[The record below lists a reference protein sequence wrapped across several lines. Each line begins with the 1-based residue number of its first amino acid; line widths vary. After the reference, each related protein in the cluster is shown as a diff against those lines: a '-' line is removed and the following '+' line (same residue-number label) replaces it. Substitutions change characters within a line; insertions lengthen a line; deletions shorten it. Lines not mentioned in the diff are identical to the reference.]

1 MVSQKERARLIA
13 TSGGKDPL
21 YAAGTVIKC
30 AVCLLFLCGL
40 ALIGTA
46 SGPLT
51 ERTAQPTPSHQGR
64 ITHAKELDTAR
75 QMRTESAQSTR
86 TADHPPEPTVT
97 RAVVFESSCQGAC

>member
-30 AVCLLFLCGL
+30 AVCLLFLYAL

-51 ERTAQPTPSHQGR
+51 ERTAQPTPSHQGL
-64 ITHAKELDTAR
+64 ITHARELDTAR
-75 QMRTESAQSTR
+75 QLRTESLQPAR
-86 TADHPPEPTVT
+86 TADHPPEPAVT
-97 RAVVFESSCQGAC
+97 RAVAFESSCQRAC

>member
-40 ALIGTA
+40 ALIGAA

-51 ERTAQPTPSHQGR
+51 ADGAADAISSGPNHPRQGTRYRASNAHRVRTANQNSRP
-64 ITHAKELDTAR
+64 
-75 QMRTESAQSTR
+75 STR
-86 TADHPPEPTVT
+86 AYRDASRRVRE
-97 RAVVFESSCQGAC
+97 VVPGAC